1 MIAMVAKRGIVS
13 DMETAGHPW
22 IVGTCRVSFTNRQI
36 YMGFRENRGISIWK
50 QSCLTCA
57 EFMAKRADKEA
68 QAA

>member
-13 DMETAGHPW
+13 DMETAERPW
-22 IVGTCRVSFTNRQI
+22 IVETCRVSFTIRQI
-36 YMGFRENRGISIWK
+36 YMDFRENRGISIWK
-50 QSCLTCA
+50 QSRLTCA